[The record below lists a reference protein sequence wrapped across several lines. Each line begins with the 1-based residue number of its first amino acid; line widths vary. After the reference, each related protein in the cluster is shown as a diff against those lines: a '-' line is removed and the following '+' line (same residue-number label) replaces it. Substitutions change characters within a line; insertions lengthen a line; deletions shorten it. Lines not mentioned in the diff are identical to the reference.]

1 MHKLESSMKQVE
13 ALRAELAGYYCEDES
28 TFQLDDAFKVIRA
41 FCDKLQKAVKVP
53 YPTVRL
59 FLGCELH
66 SIATSVCNKK
76 RI

>member
-28 TFQLDDAFKVIRA
+28 TFQLDDAFRVIRA

-53 YPTVRL
+53 YPTVRFKGDVPL
-59 FLGCELH
+59 FL
-66 SIATSVCNKK
+66 A
-76 RI
+76 